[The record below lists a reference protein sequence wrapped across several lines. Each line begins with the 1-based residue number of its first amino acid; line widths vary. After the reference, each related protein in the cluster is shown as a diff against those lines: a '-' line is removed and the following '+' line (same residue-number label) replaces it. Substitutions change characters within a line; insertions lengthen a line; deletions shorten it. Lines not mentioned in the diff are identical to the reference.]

1 MIKKIIAYTKRD
13 IVIEWKNKSILI
25 SSIVY
30 LFAVVYI
37 CVQAFKFIEPDAW
50 NALFWIVSFFV
61 ILTITGRSFQSE
73 SENRFAYHY
82 HLVKPEVIIWSK
94 LLLNGIFSLFISLI
108 AYIAFAIFL
117 GSDLQ
122 QPGIFLL
129 VLVLGSLGIAFTF
142 TLTSAL
148 SARAGGNLVLTSILS
163 LPLILPLLL
172 IVIDLTE
179 FCFTNNDLSTRLS
192 QFLGL
197 GLLNLIILVL
207 SSLLFPYLWRD

>member
-1 MIKKIIAYTKRD
+1 MLQKIVAYTKRD
-13 IVIEWKNKSILI
+13 FLIEWKDKSILI

-30 LFAVVYI
+30 LLAVVFI

-50 NALFWIVSFFV
+50 NALFWIISFFV

-73 SENRFAYHY
+73 SDQRFSYHY
-82 HLVKPEVIIWSK
+82 HLVKPEVIICSK
-94 LLLNGIFSLFISLI
+94 MILNGLFSILISII
-108 AYIAFAIFL
+108 AYFAFSIFL
-117 GSDLQ
+117 GNELQ
-122 QPGIFLL
+122 QKGPFFIV
-129 VLVLGSLGIAFTF
+129 VLLGSFGIALTF

-163 LPLILPLLL
+163 LPLILPLLI
-172 IVIDLTE
+172 IVIGLTE
-179 FCFTNNDLSTRLS
+179 FCFTNQPISTRLS
-192 QFLGL
+192 QFMGL